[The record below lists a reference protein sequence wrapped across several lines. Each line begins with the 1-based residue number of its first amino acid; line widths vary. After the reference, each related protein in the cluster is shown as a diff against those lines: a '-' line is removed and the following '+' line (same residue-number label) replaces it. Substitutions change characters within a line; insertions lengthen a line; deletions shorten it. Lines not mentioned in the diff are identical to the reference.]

1 MGRIKII
8 KKGSEAYLQLPS
20 EFENLDELEMFALRD
35 GYYLLSVPL
44 DNAELKTN
52 NQKPITN
59 NLSEN
64 EKLLLKNL
72 LSIKFEKRTP
82 KNIDKMLEDNER
94 VLLANLIKNGF
105 VNVFKSKKYPDGVY
119 NISDKVYPLLR
130 ENKQITK
137 PTEQKVEPKTKEN
150 IKPSTISNTSN
161 SNYRIISNP
170 QEAYLFSQEI
180 KKSGRD
186 RDFICLRSF
195 DGRFYA
201 VSKRYFT
208 ANSENVKD
216 ALKNEGNIAAIAKLC
231 NIELEGCRALLN
243 VLSDRGDVIEKR
255 KDTFV
260 LV

>member
-8 KKGSEAYLQLPS
+8 RKGSEAYLQLPG
-20 EFENLDELEMFALRD
+20 ELADIDELELFVLRD

-44 DNAELKTN
+44 GNEKFTTN
-52 NQKPITN
+52 NQNPITN
-59 NLSEN
+59 NQLSEN

-72 LSIKFEKRTP
+72 LSIKFERRTP
-82 KNIDKMLEDNER
+82 KNLDKMLEDNER
-94 VLLANLIKNGF
+94 ALLANLIKKEF

-119 NISDKVYPLLR
+119 NISDNVYPLLKDNNQANR
-130 ENKQITK
+130 LAD
-137 PTEQKVEPKTKEN
+137 QKNEPKTVKASS
-150 IKPSTISNTSN
+150 PSSA
-161 SNYRIISNP
+161 YMIISD
-170 QEAYLFSQEI
+170 QREAYNFSQEM
-180 KKSGRD
+180 KKSGKD
-186 RDFICLRSF
+186 KDFICLRGF

-201 VSKRYFT
+201 VNKRYFT
-208 ANSENVKD
+208 ANYDNVKS

-243 VLSDRGDVIEKR
+243 VLADRGDVIEKR

>member
-20 EFENLDELEMFALRD
+20 EFANSDELELFALRD

-44 DNAELKTN
+44 DNAGPKTQN
-52 NQKPITN
+52 SQPITQN
-59 NLSEN
+59 QLSEN

-72 LSIKFEKRTP
+72 LSIKFERRTP

-94 VLLANLIKNGF
+94 TLLANLIKKEF

-119 NISDKVYPLLR
+119 NINDSVYPLLK
-130 ENKQITK
+130 NNNQTNK
-137 PTEQKVEPKTKEN
+137 PTEQKNEQKNTVK
-150 IKPSTISNTSN
+150 ISSPSAA
-161 SNYRIISNP
+161 YMIISD
-170 QEAYLFSQEI
+170 QKEAYAFSQEM

-186 RDFICLRSF
+186 KDFMCLRGF
-195 DGRFYA
+195 DDKFYA
-201 VSKRYFT
+201 VNKKYFT
-208 ANSENVKD
+208 ANSENIKS
-216 ALKNEGNIAAIAKLC
+216 ALRNESNIAAIAKLC

-243 VLSDRGDVIEKR
+243 VLADRGDVIEKR